1 MKREYTTSMFLL
13 DLENPDLKLQY
24 NNSQFF
30 DEPGSP
36 TPDSDLQ
43 KNQISSDG
51 VQKKIAPK
59 LPKSEPKFA
68 DKNCFKK
75 ID

>member
-24 NNSQFF
+24 NNSHFF
-30 DEPGSP
+30 DELGSP

-51 VQKKIAPK
+51 VQKKIARK
-59 LPKSEPKFA
+59 LPKSEQKIT